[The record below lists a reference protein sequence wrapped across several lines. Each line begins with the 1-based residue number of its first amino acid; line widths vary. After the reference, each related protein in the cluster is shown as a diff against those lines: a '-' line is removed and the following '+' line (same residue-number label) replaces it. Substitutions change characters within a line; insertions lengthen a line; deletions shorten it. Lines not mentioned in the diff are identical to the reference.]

1 MGIAG
6 GREAR
11 AEIAAANGH
20 LSDRNH
26 EANRPGIYEFRE
38 CPEISDHSRRSFTA
52 RQSGR
57 MLVSSL

>member
-6 GREAR
+6 GGASGD
-11 AEIAAANGH
+11 EIAAAIRH

-38 CPEISDHSRRSFTA
+38 CPKIYDHSRRSFTA